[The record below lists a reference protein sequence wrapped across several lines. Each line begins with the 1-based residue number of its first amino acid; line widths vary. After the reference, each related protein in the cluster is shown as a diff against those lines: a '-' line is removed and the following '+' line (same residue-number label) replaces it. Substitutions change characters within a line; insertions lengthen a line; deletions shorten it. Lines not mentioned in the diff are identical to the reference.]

1 MGLLDSVS
9 TSNLFKL
16 SADQEAGRQN
26 IAQRSL
32 LAALD
37 SYQKKNYDEALTK
50 FKQAAAIA
58 PSSSVSVN
66 AYSYM
71 ARIYQTQGDTESAIG
86 AYKKAIQ
93 IDGKN
98 IDTRLALG
106 NLYITA
112 ERPEEALAQYEEA
125 VKLDPSAPTR
135 YYLGQAYIRTG
146 DFGKAELE
154 FQRIKDLQPDSP
166 YGDFGLGQTYAKA
179 GRHADAINAFEAAIS
194 RKPDYW
200 DAYAEMG
207 YVYAD
212 MGDFEQANKIAT
224 QLSNQYKQDALSL
237 TLSVYI
243 AKKTPPKMDARLST
257 GTFLAS
263 LGPGTGLSVL
273 GASLATPNSQQLASI
288 VFAFSG
294 SMDAK
299 SVENV
304 ANWDISR
311 AIGTNLANTYNYG
324 WAPPSTEALLPN
336 TPVAVQYD
344 KINKTAT
351 VYFNIYQNAAGNGT
365 IDPSHIQFSFK
376 GVSVD
381 GVAMD
386 PTADNYTGFSGFF

>member
-1 MGLLDSVS
+1 MDA
-9 TSNLFKL
+9 F
-16 SADQEAGRQN
+16 
-26 IAQRSL
+26 
-32 LAALD
+32 
-37 SYQKKNYDEALTK
+37 QKKNYDEALAK
-50 FKQAAAIA
+50 FKQAATIA
-58 PSSSVSVN
+58 PRSAATVT
-66 AYSYM
+66 AYNFMSQ
-71 ARIYQTQGDTESAIG
+71 IYQTKGDLESAIDVT
-86 AYKKAIQ
+86 KKALE
-93 IDGKN
+93 IDNKN
-98 IDTRLALG
+98 LDTHIALG
-106 NLYITA
+106 KLYILNKQ
-112 ERPEEALAQYEEA
+112 PEEARAVYEKA
-125 VKLDPSAPTR
+125 LQIDAGASTR
-135 YYLGQAYIRTG
+135 YYLGQAYMQSG
-146 DFGKAELE
+146 DYNNAELQ
-154 FQRIKDLQPDSP
+154 FNKIKALQPDSP

-179 GRHADAINAFEAAIS
+179 GRHADAIKAFEAAIS

-212 MGDFEQANKIAT
+212 MGDFDQANKIAT

-243 AKKTPPKMDARLST
+243 AQKTPPKMDARLST

-263 LGPGTGLSVL
+263 LGPGTALSVL
-273 GASLATPNSQQLASI
+273 GTSLATPNSQQLASI

-351 VYFNIYQNAAGNGT
+351 VYFNIYQNATGNGT

-386 PTADNYTGFSGFF
+386 PTADEFTGFSGFF

>member
-1 MGLLDSVS
+1 MGLLDSVNN
-9 TSNLFKL
+9 SNLFTA
-16 SADQEAGRQN
+16 SSSQDAGREN
-26 IAQRSL
+26 IAQKSL
-32 LAALD
+32 ISGLD
-37 SYQKKNYDEALTK
+37 AYQKKDYDTALAK
-50 FKQAAAIA
+50 FRQAANVA
-58 PSSSVSVN
+58 PRSTAAAN
-66 AYSYM
+66 AYVYI
-71 ARIYQTQGDTESAIG
+71 ARVYQTKGDTESAID
-86 AYKKAIQ
+86 AYKQSLKV
-93 IDGKN
+93 DN
-98 IDTRLALG
+98 TNLDTHLALG

-112 ERPEEALAQYEEA
+112 NRPEDARDEYLKA
-125 VKLDPSAPTR
+125 VKIDPSAFTR
-135 YYLGQAYIRTG
+135 YYLAQSYLQTG
-146 DFGKAELE
+146 EYDKAEQQ
-154 FQRIKDLQPDSP
+154 FQQIQRLDTKGP
-166 YGDFGLGQTYAKA
+166 YGDFGLGQTYAKQ
-179 GRHADAINAFEAAIS
+179 GRYSEAIQSFEAAIS
-194 RKPDYW
+194 RKRDYW

-207 YVYAD
+207 YAYAD
-212 MGDFEQANKIAT
+212 MGDFDQANKIAT

-273 GASLATPNSQQLASI
+273 GTSLAAPNSQQLASV

-294 SMDAK
+294 AMDAK

-344 KINKTAT
+344 KVNKTAT